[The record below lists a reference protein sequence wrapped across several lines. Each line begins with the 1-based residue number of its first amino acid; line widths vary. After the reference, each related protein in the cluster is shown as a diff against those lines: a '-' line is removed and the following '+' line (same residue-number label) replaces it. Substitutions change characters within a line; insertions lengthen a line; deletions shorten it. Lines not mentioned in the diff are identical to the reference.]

1 MDFMNQLQ
9 KLAKLVET
17 QAADITTEEATK
29 NTFVIPFIRALGYD
43 VLDRTEVLPE
53 FTVDVGCKKDEKVDY
68 AVFINDKPTLLFQ
81 CKSCDVDLNE
91 AHATQLRKCF
101 HGASAGIG
109 VLTNG
114 KSYYFY
120 SDLKEHN
127 IMDDRP
133 FLQVDLLNLDEQMS
147 STLKKLSKR
156 SFELD
161 QLLLAA
167 SELIYIR
174 AIKSMLF
181 EGATS
186 PSLELVR
193 FFAEQMYSGIKTPQ
207 VLDRFRP
214 IVKKAFK
221 QFVDDCVNDRFK
233 SAANCKA
240 VGIVENI
247 HKTNNKVVSEPDR
260 DSFITAE
267 EFERCFVVDIT

>member
-9 KLAKLVET
+9 ALANLIET
-17 QAADITTEEATK
+17 QVADITTEEATK
-29 NTFVIPFIRALGYD
+29 NTYVIPFIQALGYD

-53 FTVDVGCKKDEKVDY
+53 FTVDVGCKKDETVDY
-68 AVFINDKPTLLFQ
+68 AVFINDKPTLLFE
-81 CKSCDVDLNE
+81 CKSSDVDLKE
-91 AHATQLRKCF
+91 AHDTQLRKCF
-101 HGASAGIG
+101 QAVSAGIG

-120 SDLKEHN
+120 SDLKEQN

-133 FLQVDLLNLDEQMS
+133 FMQVDLLNLDEQMS
-147 STLKKLSKR
+147 LALKKLSKR

-186 PSLELVR
+186 PSMELVR
-193 FFAEQMYSGIKTPQ
+193 FFTEQMYSGINTQQ

-221 QFVDDCVNDRFK
+221 QFIEDCVNDRLK
-233 SAANCKA
+233 SVVNSQA
-240 VGIVENI
+240 VGVDENI
-247 HKTNNKVVSEPDR
+247 HKTNNKVVSESDR
-260 DSFITAE
+260 DRFITTE
-267 EFERCFVVDIT
+267 EFEGCFVVDIT

>member
-1 MDFMNQLQ
+1 
-9 KLAKLVET
+9 
-17 QAADITTEEATK
+17 
-29 NTFVIPFIRALGYD
+29 
-43 VLDRTEVLPE
+43 
-53 FTVDVGCKKDEKVDY
+53 
-68 AVFINDKPTLLFQ
+68 
-81 CKSCDVDLNE
+81 
-91 AHATQLRKCF
+91 
-101 HGASAGIG
+101 
-109 VLTNG
+109 
-114 KSYYFY
+114 
-120 SDLKEHN
+120 
-127 IMDDRP
+127 
-133 FLQVDLLNLDEQMS
+133 
-147 STLKKLSKR
+147 
-156 SFELD
+156 
-161 QLLLAA
+161 
-167 SELIYIR
+167 
-174 AIKSMLF
+174 MLF

>member
-9 KLAKLVET
+9 TLAKLIET

-29 NTFVIPFIRALGYD
+29 NAFVIPFIQVLGYD

-53 FTVDVGCKKDEKVDY
+53 FTVDAGCKKDEKVDY
-68 AVFINDKPTLLFQ
+68 AVFIDDKPALLFE
-81 CKSCDVDLNE
+81 CKSCDVDLDE
-91 AHATQLRKCF
+91 AHANQLRKCF
-101 HGASAGIG
+101 HAASAGIG

-114 KSYYFY
+114 KSYSFY
-120 SDLKEHN
+120 SDLKEQN

-133 FLQVDLLNLDEQMS
+133 FLQVDLLRLDEQMIS
-147 STLKKLSKR
+147 ALKKLSKR

-174 AIKSMLF
+174 AIKSVLC
-181 EGATS
+181 EGAIS

-193 FFAEQMYSGIKTPQ
+193 FFAGQMYSGIKTQQ

-214 IVKKAFK
+214 IVKKAFE
-221 QFVDDCVNDRFK
+221 QFVDDRVNNRLK
-233 SAANCKA
+233 SA
-240 VGIVENI
+240 VGSQTVGVVENI
-247 HKTNNKVVSEPDR
+247 NKTNDNFVSESDR
-260 DSFITAE
+260 DRFITTE
-267 EFERCFVVDIT
+267 EFEGCFVVDII

>member
-9 KLAKLVET
+9 ALANLIET

-29 NTFVIPFIRALGYD
+29 NTYVIPFIQALGYD

-68 AVFINDKPTLLFQ
+68 AVFINDKPTLLFE
-81 CKSCDVDLNE
+81 CKSSDVDLKE
-91 AHATQLRKCF
+91 VHDTQLRKCF
-101 HGASAGIG
+101 QAVSAGIG

-120 SDLKEHN
+120 SDLKEQN

-133 FLQVDLLNLDEQMS
+133 FMQVDLLNLDEQMS
-147 STLKKLSKR
+147 LALKKLSKR

-186 PSLELVR
+186 PSMELVR
-193 FFAEQMYSGIKTPQ
+193 FFTEQMYSGINTQQ

-221 QFVDDCVNDRFK
+221 QFVEDCVNDRLK
-233 SAANCKA
+233 SVVNSQA
-240 VGIVENI
+240 VGVVENI
-247 HKTNNKVVSEPDR
+247 DKTNNKVVSESDR
-260 DSFITAE
+260 DRFITAE
-267 EFERCFVVDIT
+267 EFEGCFVVDIT